1 MSQKLGFI
9 VALLLLPL
17 IYMTVATV
25 LGLVGTTKFSTEIQ
39 SMVVT
44 AVVSGTLGTMVGY
57 FLGSSSGSAQKTELL
72 YLPFY
77 KFFKVNYAPIVTGK
91 QIGRASCRER
101 V

>member
-9 VALLLLPL
+9 VAVLLLPL

-25 LGLVGTTKFSTEIQ
+25 LGLIGTTKFSTEIQ

-57 FLGSSSGSAQKTELL
+57 FLGSSSGSAQKTEQLL
-72 YLPFY
+72 S
-77 KFFKVNYAPIVTGK
+77 K
-91 QIGRASCRER
+91 
-101 V
+101 